1 MFLRELRDEVKAIY
15 AFQTACTPDSYN
27 ANLVHFLLK
36 FIPMGHIEWVEV
48 AMKMGV
54 YTDLAELQGA

>member
-1 MFLRELRDEVKAIY
+1 
-15 AFQTACTPDSYN
+15 
-27 ANLVHFLLK
+27 LLK